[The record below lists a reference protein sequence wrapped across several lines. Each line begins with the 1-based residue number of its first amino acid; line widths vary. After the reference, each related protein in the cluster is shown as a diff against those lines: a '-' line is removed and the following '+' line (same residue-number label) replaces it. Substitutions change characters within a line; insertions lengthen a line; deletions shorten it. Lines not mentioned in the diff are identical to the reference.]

1 MTSFAQNATAVLADL
16 RVPAVMNY
24 IRETFLTAMVVRRFN
39 GSTVQGGVMGRRE
52 EGKTRG
58 GKGG

>member
-39 GSTVQGGVMGRRE
+39 GSTVQLF
-52 EGKTRG
+52 KTG
-58 GKGG
+58 